1 MVSLYGRSAEE
12 QKRYDNTDRLI
23 SAAYNGLL
31 WEVQQCI
38 PISDVNGFE
47 SKALRVA
54 IERGHVDCVKALI
67 PHTDEVWVEH
77 YALRAACK
85 SHQVGMF
92 ELLVPHTDSMEVSR
106 LMEWLLNNHHE
117 TTARGLL
124 PYVQL
129 DEVAQRMNRF
139 ATPSKGVGLLMI
151 LQAEAQHE
159 RIHAHVSD
167 PTLIS
172 NSTSNKRKI

>member
-1 MVSLYGRSAEE
+1 MSYLYGRSAEE

-38 PISDVNGFE
+38 PISDVDGFE

-67 PHTDEVWVEH
+67 PHTDKVWVEH
-77 YALRAACK
+77 YALRTACK
-85 SHQVGMF
+85 NHQVVMF

-106 LMEWLLNNHHE
+106 LMAWLLDNQHE

-129 DEVAQRMNRF
+129 DEVAQQMNRF
-139 ATPSKGVGLLMI
+139 ANPSKGVGLLMV
-151 LQAEAQHE
+151 LQAEEQNKILHE
-159 RIHAHVSD
+159 HVSD
-167 PTLIS
+167 TALSSSP
-172 NSTSNKRKI
+172 TSNKRKI